1 MNELDMTRVEK
12 TMEALRKNNM
22 PAYFVATKAEAAEKV
37 RELLNN
43 GETVTHG
50 GSMTL
55 AECGITELLKS
66 GDYNYLDRSAPGLSR
81 EQVQEIYRKAFF
93 CDTYLTSAN
102 AITENGMLFNTDG
115 NSNRVAAIVFGPKSV
130 IVVAGYNKIVKDL
143 DEAFLRLR
151 TIASPKNTQRLNC
164 ATYCAKT
171 GKCVSLNDPDAKMGD
186 GCKSEQR
193 ICCSYV
199 VSAYQRVKDRIKVII
214 VGEELGY

>member
-22 PAYFVATKAEAAEKV
+22 SACFASTKAEAVEKV
-37 RELLNN
+37 KELLKK
-43 GETVTHG
+43 GDTVTHG
-50 GSMTL
+50 GSVTL
-55 AECGITELLKS
+55 SECGITELLKS
-66 GDYNYLDRSAPGLSR
+66 GDYNYLDRSAPGLTR
-81 EQVQEIYRKAFF
+81 EQVQDIYRKAFS
-93 CDTYLTSAN
+93 CDAYLTSTN

-115 NSNRVAAIVFGPKSV
+115 NCNRVAAIVFGPESV

-151 TIASPKNTQRLNC
+151 TVASPKNTQRLNC

-171 GKCVSLNDPDAKMGD
+171 GKCVSLNDPDAKLGD

-199 VSAYQRVKDRIKVII
+199 VSSFQRVKDRIKVII